1 MLTRFSI
8 YRIIEFFSHCQA
20 FAAYR
25 SASSGP
31 VENILPAILMS
42 KNIDLYNI
50 LILRSIDIITSLY
63 ALLTWMLLLT
73 LHNFV

>member
-8 YRIIEFFSHCQA
+8 YRIIEFFSQWQA

-31 VENILPAILMS
+31 MENILPAILMS

-50 LILRSIDIITSLY
+50 LVLRSIDIITSLY
-63 ALLTWMLLLT
+63 VLLT
-73 LHNFV
+73 